1 MHRIVKG
8 ATVMT
13 DAFIRGLRARVA
25 RPAAD
30 PSMAGRRCLL

>member
-13 DAFIRGLRARVA
+13 DAFIRGLRARGPGQPRIHRWLVA
-25 RPAAD
+25 GAF
-30 PSMAGRRCLL
+30 